1 MANKLQGRPIPKSLH
16 SAVSEANNSNIF
28 RDLAYFSWQVQ
39 LSIRI
44 MPLTV
49 VPLKLCENNQ
59 FLRPITSDLTARS
72 ALLLDNSKL
81 PSSKICS
88 KVS

>member
-1 MANKLQGRPIPKSLH
+1 MVNKLQGVPNPESIH
-16 SAVSEANNSNIF
+16 SVVFEASNSSIFQGQVPFLAVSIK
-28 RDLAYFSWQVQ
+28 L
-39 LSIRI
+39 RI

-49 VPLKLCENNQ
+49 APLKLCENNQ